1 MYNNSTAASAM
12 ATTAVTTSAE
22 MHYDSTASTAMTTT
36 ATNTTRRPI
45 N

>member
-12 ATTAVTTSAE
+12 AATAVNTSAE
-22 MHYDSTASTAMTTT
+22 MHNDSTASTTMTT
-36 ATNTTRRPI
+36 ATNTTQRTI